1 MEDPT
6 NPENS
11 SIRRGHSA
19 ELSRS
24 PQDNAEPAEASS
36 IRRGHSAELSR
47 SPQDDAEPAEASTF
61 IEDLQKATQELEAD
75 IQREKTIS
83 HPQPDYNLST
93 PPQKH
98 IPVKEE
104 VKESFRSSE
113 RGFDREL
120 TIQAEEVAEEK
131 KRLEEIQKNLEK
143 EQKMVA
149 EYIQE
154 LTVLQG
160 EISKVL
166 EGKKKIEDGLWKIR
180 RKESKIFADLKDPNS
195 FWFPK

>member
-6 NPENS
+6 NSDSENS
-11 SIRRGHSA
+11 SIRRS
-19 ELSRS
+19 
-24 PQDNAEPAEASS
+24 
-36 IRRGHSAELSR
+36 
-47 SPQDDAEPAEASTF
+47 QDDAEPAEASTF
-61 IEDLQKATQELEAD
+61 IEDLQEASQEIEAD

-98 IPVKEE
+98 VPVKEE
-104 VKESFRSSE
+104 IKESPSSPE
-113 RGFDREL
+113 KGFDRDL
-120 TIQAEEVAEEK
+120 AIQAEEVAKEK

-143 EQKMVA
+143 NQKMVA

-154 LTVLQG
+154 LTVLQE

-166 EGKKKIEDGLWKIR
+166 EGKKKIDEGLWKIK